1 MIRLKIKHPAVL
13 VAVATL
19 GIFSL
24 SRPAQAVQIT
34 VELFES
40 RCPDGDAGSTLSNPC
55 YVMDGRYNN
64 GLTAHAIHVG
74 LPLAVEDPPLTIGFM
89 GPDINPM
96 TAVAEVPE
104 PASLLLL
111 GTGLM
116 VIGRHWRRRAPK
128 A

>member
-1 MIRLKIKHPAVL
+1 MILSKIKHTGVL

-19 GIFSL
+19 GIVSL
-24 SRPAQAVQIT
+24 SPPAQAVQIT
-34 VELFES
+34 VEFFES
-40 RCPDGDAGSTLSNPC
+40 RCPDGDAGVTLSNPC
-55 YVMDGRYNN
+55 YIMDGPYNN
-64 GLTAHAIHVG
+64 LLAAHAIEVG
-74 LPLAVEDPPLTIGFM
+74 LPLAVEDPPFTIGFM
-89 GPDINPM
+89 GPNINPM